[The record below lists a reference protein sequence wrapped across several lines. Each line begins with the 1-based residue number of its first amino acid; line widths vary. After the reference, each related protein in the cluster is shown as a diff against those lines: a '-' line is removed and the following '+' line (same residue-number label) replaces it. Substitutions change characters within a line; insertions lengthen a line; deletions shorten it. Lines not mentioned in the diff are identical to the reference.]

1 MFILLVIGYL
11 MCIYCAEETNSDE
24 DNILRLVRAV
34 GCALVIVSCCI
45 IVGNINRENS
55 SYFIVSGI
63 EKYEDKIKVN
73 LRTDESNYQEM
84 YVKEFNS
91 KVGDTLWIKK

>member
-11 MCIYCAEETNSDE
+11 ICIYCAEETNSEDE
-24 DNILRLVRAV
+24 ILRLVRAV

-63 EKYEDKIKVN
+63 EKYEDRIKVN